1 MENNSIETLVLAVKE
16 QLEEQVKTNQSL
28 ADCLTAVNLVKSAV
42 DNIHEK
48 LNDQNLTLS
57 EEDKKFIEK
66 TIKQQFSDFR
76 NYIELTLGKVRANNL
91 QLFLQSDAKKWLVI
105 LIIGC
110 LFLTYLYYFGLHCLK

>member
-66 TIKQQFSDFR
+66 TIKQQFYDFR